1 MDSVSTSRTSITLLG
16 RVQRDPT
23 DQAAWE
29 EFVRRYGP
37 RIFHWCR
44 KWDLQEADA
53 QDVTQNVLTKLAV
66 KLRRFVYDPA
76 QSFRGWLRTL
86 TDHALADFLEDR
98 RRPGLGSGD
107 SHILALLDQTAAR
120 ADFAEQLREE
130 FDHELLDEA
139 LARVQ
144 GRVAAQKWAAF
155 RLTALEGLS
164 GAEAA
169 AALHM
174 KVATVFT
181 AKSKVQKLVQE
192 EIRKLEQG
200 SRPEPVP

>member
-1 MDSVSTSRTSITLLG
+1 MQNASPSQTSPSLLG

-23 DQAAWE
+23 DQAAWT

-37 RIFHWCR
+37 KIYGWCR
-44 KWDLQEADA
+44 QRKLQEADA
-53 QDVTQNVLTKLAV
+53 EDVVQTVLQKLAV
-66 KLRRFVYDPA
+66 KLRRFTYD
-76 QSFRGWLRTL
+76 QTLSFRGWLRTL
-86 TDHALADFLEDR
+86 TEHAVNDFVAER

-107 SHILALLDQTAAR
+107 SGVVEILDTLEARTDLLGRLEEQFDQ
-120 ADFAEQLREE
+120 EVLE
-130 FDHELLDEA
+130 EA

-144 GRVAAQKWAAF
+144 QQVPAQRWEAF
-155 RLTALEGLS
+155 SLTALAGLS

-169 AALHM
+169 QRLGM

-192 EIRKLEQG
+192 EIRKLEL
-200 SRPEPVP
+200 VP